1 MLQHRK
7 EVSSGPMSTQIKQ
20 VDQKVLVLSHSSP
33 LTTLATLFNNTMAT
47 IGTVEPL
54 RSVKIGT
61 LAVGQAWV
69 VASVAAAAVMEAVSA
84 CVVVSVVAEEDSAGV
99 EDSEV
104 VAMDAVDMEVAT
116 VVPVVPVVPAVL
128 AVLAVGEEDTV
139 AAVLLRSQSRPILS
153 PTTPPME
160 VNGVRSSSS
169 ET

>member
-47 IGTVEPL
+47 IGTVEPS
-54 RSVKIGT
+54 RSAKIGT

-84 CVVVSVVAEEDSAGV
+84 CVVVSVVAEEDLAGV

-104 VAMDAVDMEVAT
+104 VATDAVDMEVAT
-116 VVPVVPVVPAVL
+116 VVVLVVVL
-128 AVLAVGEEDTV
+128 VLVAVGEGTV

-153 PTTPPME
+153 PTTRPME